1 MGDSDFD
8 FDLNNDVGT
17 SVSKLKQQNEN
28 FQTISKNTDTEINYE
43 DIVENLKNSDTFT
56 QSTQN
61 YENNIE
67 KFSQTI
73 KDVRPRK
80 LNMNQFAKTLESDL
94 ENFQNFNLN
103 EPLPSNLSKK
113 MISKV
118 NETFKP
124 VAINPKPVQVIEKI
138 DEEEKNESNYLTK
151 ILNFENRDIILYVLI
166 FMLLNNK
173 FIIEFIYD
181 NIPFVKKS
189 DSTIPNL
196 LLRSLLFGGSIFII
210 RKFM

>member
-17 SVSKLKQQNEN
+17 SVSKLKQQSEN

-56 QSTQN
+56 PPTQN

-118 NETFKP
+118 NENFKP
-124 VAINPKPVQVIEKI
+124 VVVNPKPVQIIEKL
-138 DEEEKNESNYLTK
+138 DEEEKEESNYLTK

-173 FIIEFIYD
+173 FIIEFIYN

-196 LLRSLLFGGSIFII
+196 FLRSLLFGGSIFII